1 MIEDWS
7 FLEEAAGDLEIGDT
21 FDLASEIATLLAD
34 RVVSSVAGETR
45 DLLAVA
51 QTALERFYL
60 TQADRA
66 PSAAVLAAQGDAD
79 PKSPE
84 AAAFML
90 GIIGFAHATVARVA
104 SKRIDDNF
112 ERRLTARPFEQYV
125 RMLIDEELS
134 GRQIADRLQKD
145 EAEVSRRLKVLRQMG
160 AVDCR
165 REGNRV
171 VNFLTPAARAVVR
184 SRNMG
189 ALQAGT
195 IARPLTAAVS
205 DALDDQRHQLSP
217 ELQRPM
223 LLVFPGE
230 RMRGHCQ

>member
-7 FLEEAAGDLEIGDT
+7 FLEQAAGDLETEKT
-21 FDLASEIATLLAD
+21 FDLGPGIATLLAD
-34 RVVSSVAGETR
+34 RVVSAVSGETR
-45 DLLAVA
+45 DVMEVA

-60 TQADRA
+60 KQADRA
-66 PSAAVLAAQGDAD
+66 PSAATLAAQGDAD

-90 GIIGFAHATVARVA
+90 GLIGFAHAIVARVA

-112 ERRLTARPFEQYV
+112 ERRLLARPFEQYV
-125 RMLIDEELS
+125 RILIDEELS
-134 GRQIADRLQKD
+134 GKQIAERLQKD
-145 EAEVSRRLKVLRQMG
+145 EADVSRRLKVLRQMG

-195 IARPLTAAVS
+195 IGRPLTTAVS
-205 DALDDQRHQLSP
+205 DALDDQRHRLSP
-217 ELQRPM
+217 ELQRPL
-223 LLVFPGE
+223 LLVFPGD
-230 RMRGHCQ
+230 RRLGQCR